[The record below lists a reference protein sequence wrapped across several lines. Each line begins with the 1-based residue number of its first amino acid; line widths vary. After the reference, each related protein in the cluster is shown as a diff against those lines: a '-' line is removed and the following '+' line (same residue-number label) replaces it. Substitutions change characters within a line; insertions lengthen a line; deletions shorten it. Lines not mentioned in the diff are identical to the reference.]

1 LIGTDKFTYD
11 QWWTLRDVVV
21 LLQTRNPDAC
31 EIGYCDLS
39 NVIKTCLGCSPV
51 GCANRREA
59 HPTGLVSLSPS
70 LDFLLRVLCRQQTKP
85 ETDGKLMTICAVAEI
100 VVEHQRLN
108 IAEKYCVLYSLFR
121 FKAVLQMGGNAQTVA
136 VVTISMAI
144 EIIYPF
150 QPKNLS

>member
-1 LIGTDKFTYD
+1 MQTTDKTRNRWQTYD
-11 QWWTLRDVVV
+11 DMW
-21 LLQTRNPDAC
+21 
-31 EIGYCDLS
+31 
-39 NVIKTCLGCSPV
+39 
-51 GCANRREA
+51 
-59 HPTGLVSLSPS
+59 
-70 LDFLLRVLCRQQTKP
+70 
-85 ETDGKLMTICAVAEI
+85 VAEI